1 LIDRPGHD
9 VKLPTQLRT
18 HYELIMH
25 FQLPSHLQQ
34 ELLAYDPKLKAL
46 IKEQEPK
53 KTTKKAKYPLGN
65 IPHLIPETV
74 VRNSLQQDAIDRIN
88 GELAPGR
95 FHSFTKV
102 VDVATPQAR
111 TVPFAIIYHFEQCWY
126 AAWLPQRGE
135 DYLYGYAYAFKNTAA
150 AAKTVPHQIWNSKE
164 QCTEHTTGRG
174 VQIFT
179 YTRTITKQDI
189 IAGAD
194 RRNWRAMGV
203 ASYYQKSREMHEAVT
218 QFEQELMSTIPT
230 WSDSRSIFGRIKCS
244 NLLDALEFPSV
255 LTNCIEDRSAFKLTV
270 DGMVNLAN
278 RWMASNKY
286 IATTYVTIQKI
297 EHIITAPSIKKQL
310 QLMLDKSV
318 AEYNNPLNNQRKAVK
333 YGYKEFEQITNSI
346 YFINRVWPDC
356 PLDHYRTYFE
366 ELRVVNLNHLRTNDT
381 LLAWLREHMSVT
393 SFLNMMRK
401 HVEKSNEEHCRISSL
416 SDHDFIIHAWYEMND
431 TFSMMMRVFENDKT
445 IEAPKRWRMP
455 DFHDY
460 VQAEAWKIQHKN
472 ESLHQDLFPEPVK
485 VTMGEEDWTF
495 IQPIN
500 THQLAQWGQAVRN
513 CVGSASQYAED
524 IKKRK
529 HFIVL
534 CMIDG
539 KPTFTIQLDVS
550 MGVMNVKQIA
560 GVGNQRLDDEAREQY
575 SHAFKLAL
583 QSRESELSSKS

>member
-1 LIDRPGHD
+1 MTLNCLFHLPRPH
-9 VKLPTQLRT
+9 
-18 HYELIMH
+18 HIMYFH
-25 FQLPSHLQQ
+25 LPSNLQQ

-46 IKEQEPK
+46 VKEQEPK

-65 IPHLIPETV
+65 IPHLIPENV
-74 VRNSLQQDAIDRIN
+74 VRAGYQQDAIDRIN
-88 GELAPGR
+88 ASGVSER
-95 FHSFTKV
+95 YHRFTKV
-102 VDVATPQAR
+102 VDIATPQAR
-111 TVPFAIIYHFEQCWY
+111 TITIAVLYHFEQCWY
-126 AAWLPQRGE
+126 AAWLPAKGE

-150 AAKTVPHQIWNSKE
+150 AAKMLPRRIWESKD
-164 QCTEHTTGRG
+164 QCTEHTIGRG
-174 VQIFT
+174 SQTFT
-179 YTRTITKQDI
+179 YSRTVTKEDV
-189 IAGAD
+189 IAGNDA
-194 RRNWRAMGV
+194 RNWRAMGI
-203 ASYYQKSREMHEAVT
+203 ASYYQKSRDMNDAINS
-218 QFEQELMSTIPT
+218 FEKTLMETIPT
-230 WSDSRSIFGRIKCS
+230 WDDCRSVFERIKCN
-244 NLLDALEFPSV
+244 NLLDALEFLSA

-278 RWMASNKY
+278 AWTAKNNYVS
-286 IATTYVTIQKI
+286 TTYITIQNI

-318 AEYNNPLNNQRKAVK
+318 AEYNNPKNNQRKAVK
-333 YGYKEFEQITNSI
+333 YGYKEFEQTTNSI

-381 LLAWLREHMSVT
+381 LLVWLREHMSVT

-401 HVEKSNEEHCRISSL
+401 HVEKTNEETRRISSL

-431 TFSMMMRVFENDKT
+431 TFSMMMRIFENGKT
-445 IEAPKRWRMP
+445 IDAPKRWRMP

-460 VQAEAWKIQHKN
+460 VQAEAWKIANKK
-472 ESLHQDLFPEPVK
+472 ESLHQDLFPTPVK
-485 VTMGEEDWTF
+485 VSMGDSDWTF
-495 IQPIN
+495 LQPID

-560 GVGNQRLDDEAREQY
+560 GVGNQRLDDEQKEKY
-575 SHAFKLAL
+575 SNAFKLAL

>member
-1 LIDRPGHD
+1 MYFH
-9 VKLPTQLRT
+9 
-18 HYELIMH
+18 
-25 FQLPSHLQQ
+25 LPSNLQQ

-46 IKEQEPK
+46 VKEQEPK

-65 IPHLIPETV
+65 IPHLIPENV
-74 VRNSLQQDAIDRIN
+74 VRAGYQQDAIDRIN
-88 GELAPGR
+88 ASGVSKR
-95 FHSFTKV
+95 YHRFTKV
-102 VDVATPQAR
+102 VDIATPQAR
-111 TVPFAIIYHFEQCWY
+111 TITIAVLYHFEQCWY
-126 AAWLPQRGE
+126 AAWLPAKGE
-135 DYLYGYAYAFKNTAA
+135 DYLYGYAFAFKNTAA
-150 AAKTVPHQIWNSKE
+150 AAKVVPRHIWNTKDR
-164 QCTEHTTGRG
+164 CTEHNIGRG
-174 VQIFT
+174 SQTFT
-179 YTRTITKQDI
+179 YSRTITKEDV
-189 IAGAD
+189 IAGNDA
-194 RRNWRAMGV
+194 RNWRAMGI
-203 ASYYQKSREMHEAVT
+203 ASYYQKSRDMNDAINS
-218 QFEQELMSTIPT
+218 FEKTLMETFPT
-230 WSDSRSIFGRIKCS
+230 WDDCRSMFERIRCKS
-244 NLLDALEFPSV
+244 LLDALEFPSA

-278 RWMASNKY
+278 LWMASNNY
-286 IATTYVTIQKI
+286 IATTYVTIQNI

-318 AEYNNPLNNQRKAVK
+318 AEYNNPENNQRKAVK
-333 YGYKEFEQITNSI
+333 YGYKEFEQTTNSI

-401 HVEKSNEEHCRISSL
+401 HVEKSNEEHRRISSL

-431 TFSMMMRVFENDKT
+431 TFSMMMRIFENDKT

-460 VQAEAWKIQHKN
+460 VQAEAWKIANKK
-472 ESLHQDLFPEPVK
+472 ESLHQDLFPTPVK
-485 VTMGEEDWTF
+485 VSMGDSDWTF
-495 IQPIN
+495 LQPID

-560 GVGNQRLDDEAREQY
+560 GVGNQRLDEDQKEKY
-575 SHAFKLAL
+575 SNAFKLAL
-583 QSRESELSSKS
+583 QSRNDELSSKS

>member
-1 LIDRPGHD
+1 M
-9 VKLPTQLRT
+9 
-18 HYELIMH
+18 Y
-25 FQLPSHLQQ
+25 FQLPSNLQQ

-46 IKEQEPK
+46 VKEQEPK
-53 KTTKKAKYPLGN
+53 KSTKKAKYPLGN
-65 IPHLIPETV
+65 IPHLIPENV
-74 VRNSLQQDAIDRIN
+74 VRAGSQQDAIDRIN
-88 GELAPGR
+88 SSGVSER
-95 FHSFTKV
+95 YHRFTKV
-102 VDVATPQAR
+102 VDIATPQAR
-111 TVPFAIIYHFEQCWY
+111 TITTAVLYHFEQCWY
-126 AAWLPQRGE
+126 AAWLPAKGE

-150 AAKTVPHQIWNSKE
+150 AAKMLPRRIWESKD
-164 QCTEHTTGRG
+164 QCTEHTIGRG
-174 VQIFT
+174 SQTFT
-179 YTRTITKQDI
+179 YSRTITREDVI
-189 IAGAD
+189 SGNDA
-194 RRNWRAMGV
+194 RNWRVMGI
-203 ASYYQKSREMHEAVT
+203 ASYYQKSRDMNDAINS
-218 QFEQELMSTIPT
+218 FEKTLMETIPT
-230 WSDSRSIFGRIKCS
+230 WDDCRSMFERIKCN
-244 NLLDALEFPSV
+244 NLLDALEFPSA

-278 RWMASNKY
+278 AWKAKNNYVS
-286 IATTYVTIQKI
+286 TTYITIQNI

-318 AEYNNPLNNQRKAVK
+318 AEYNNPKNNQRKAVK
-333 YGYKEFEQITNSI
+333 YGYKEFEQTTNSI

-366 ELRVVNLNHLRTNDT
+366 ELRVVNLNYLRINDALT
-381 LLAWLREHMSVT
+381 DWLREHMSVT

-401 HVEKSNEEHCRISSL
+401 HVEKLNEENRRVSSF
-416 SDHDFIIHAWYEMND
+416 SDHDFVMHSWYEMND
-431 TFSMMMRVFENDKT
+431 TFSMMMRIFENDKT

-460 VQAEAWKIQHKN
+460 VQAEAWKISNKK
-472 ESLHQDLFPEPVK
+472 ESLYQDLFPAPIK
-485 VTMGEEDWTF
+485 VSMGDSDWTF
-495 IQPIN
+495 LQPID

-560 GVGNQRLDDEAREQY
+560 GVGNQRLDEDQKEKY
-575 SHAFKLAL
+575 SNAFKLAL
-583 QSRESELSSKS
+583 QSRNDELSSKS